1 MYIDKGR
8 PRRIDT
14 ASNRLP
20 NSSSKQTNF
29 ETTIMEHMKCL
40 KSAAVSGENSEL
52 GVFFK
57 TLTKMLTAENST
69 AESILKFVESVHLKK
84 DI

>member
-8 PRRIDT
+8 PRRVDT
-14 ASNRLP
+14 ANKRLS
-20 NSSSKQTNF
+20 NSSSEQTNF

-40 KSAAVSGENSEL
+40 KSAADSGENNEL
-52 GVFFK
+52 VVFLK
-57 TLTKMLTAENST
+57 TLTEMLAAENSS

-84 DI
+84 AV